1 MTQSGGKN
9 RVVTA
14 LDNGMRITFTGA
26 SSRNPYI
33 RLSKRIQLWGLPQA
47 IRLRIC
53 PGDLTL
59 GRITFSTQQNEGSQ
73 ILSHID
79 EPVIDGDQMVY
90 TLATSDW
97 CNATDLGIYPLGL
110 VYINLAMDSPTSGQD
125 YTLDIPGI
133 ELLYDMPQPWIHPCD
148 IDHDGQVDI
157 TDVNLAINAMLG
169 KSDLPADATGD
180 GVTDISDVNAI
191 INVMLGK

>member
-1 MTQSGGKN
+1 
-9 RVVTA
+9 
-14 LDNGMRITFTGA
+14 
-26 SSRNPYI
+26 
-33 RLSKRIQLWGLPQA
+33 
-47 IRLRIC
+47 
-53 PGDLTL
+53 
-59 GRITFSTQQNEGSQ
+59 
-73 ILSHID
+73 
-79 EPVIDGDQMVY
+79 MVY
-90 TLATSDW
+90 TLPTSDW
-97 CNATDLGIYPLGL
+97 CNAADLGIYPLGL

-148 IDHDGQVDI
+148 IDHDGHVDI